1 MLPALKMLSVAG
13 LAMGGAS
20 LALGA
25 DASGLY
31 DLAGKPAWQAVL
43 SDELAEISGLAFAPD
58 GRLFAHGD
66 EQGVVHRL
74 DPRSGKILG
83 NFGLETTGDEPDLG
97 KKRKGTATGNAVV
110 GDFEGI
116 AIAGDRFFLV
126 TSNGVLAEFKEGHNG
141 SRVRY
146 TAHATGLEPVCEIE
160 GVDHDAS
167 AGDLLLLCKDSRG
180 KARMTEV
187 RVYAWS
193 VRSGRLDPK
202 PRLVVPYRELARFT
216 GASVFNGSAIA
227 VTPGGKSFVLLAGPQ
242 QTFAEIGRDGR
253 VLRGGAFPRGLQ
265 RQPEGA
271 AFAPDGT
278 LLIASEAAGQRATLS
293 GYLPLKR

>member
-1 MLPALKMLSVAG
+1 MLPALKMLSLAG

-83 NFGLETTGDEPDLG
+83 NFGLET
-97 KKRKGTATGNAVV
+97 ATGNAVV

-126 TSNGVLAEFKEGHNG
+126 TSNGVLAEFKEGRNG

-146 TAHATGLEPVCEIE
+146 TAHATGLERVCEIE

-167 AGDLLLLCKDSRG
+167 SGDLLLLCKDSRG

-193 VRSGRLDPK
+193 VKSGRLDPK

-216 GASVFNGSAIA
+216 GARAFNGSAIA
-227 VTPGGKSFVLLAGPQ
+227 VTPGGNSFVLLAGPQ